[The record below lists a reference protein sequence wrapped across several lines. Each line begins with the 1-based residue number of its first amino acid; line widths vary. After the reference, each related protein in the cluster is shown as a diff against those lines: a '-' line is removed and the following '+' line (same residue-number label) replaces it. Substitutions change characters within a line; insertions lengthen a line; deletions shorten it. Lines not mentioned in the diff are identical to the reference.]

1 MKTKVLLCYNYLATE
16 KQFLEQLSVELNKDI
31 IEIQLLDL
39 SNFKNSKPFSEVI
52 ITEKNGI
59 NKILRNILNLVGGR
73 FISDFFSTRSYSN
86 KLLLEIS
93 KIAPDL
99 ILLGCDNTYK
109 SNFVVP
115 ISSKLNIKTIVFPF
129 SMCNQEEVLYAV
141 SELGYNLELKN
152 KFSLFFR
159 NLFFNKW
166 IRNIGNRSYLF
177 PSSPHYLLQTLL
189 RISPRDPWVICGGN
203 SDFVFVNSEFERDYY
218 VNSGVPSS
226 KIRIYALDESENES
240 VIPNLFVWSVPPDH
254 INSGMFDSYDQ
265 MIEFHLDLF
274 SLLEIDVQISLHPRI
289 PKDYFLRFKLSKRIH
304 ISNEP
309 IHILLKRCE
318 YFIAS
323 QSATIRFAL
332 RENKHVI
339 NFCIYGLP
347 YTEYSG
353 LSMVSEVN
361 TIDQFREILTLAK
374 ANRLSKNNQNVE
386 NHSYY
391 KSSGKNLNEMLLA
404 VVDKK

>member
-1 MKTKVLLCYNYLATE
+1 MVISNLETE
-16 KQFLEQLSVELNKDI
+16 KKFLEQLIIFIDTNLYESSIINIEYNSANYFDDFLKKFVFLKSLLLRISIFKSFINLIYCYKTIKVQKPELLILGNDNSYLSVYFI
-31 IEIQLLDL
+31 AIA
-39 SNFKNSKPFSEVI
+39 
-52 ITEKNGI
+52 
-59 NKILRNILNLVGGR
+59 KIL
-73 FISDFFSTRSYSN
+73 
-86 KLLLEIS
+86 
-93 KIAPDL
+93 KI
-99 ILLGCDNTYK
+99 T
-109 SNFVVP
+109 S
-115 ISSKLNIKTIVFPF
+115 IVFPF
-129 SMCNQEEVLYAV
+129 SMSNKEEILFAL
-141 SELGYNLELKN
+141 SSKPIKSHFYNFIYKIKSHLLI
-152 KFSLFFR
+152 FFYPKWVHSDGN
-159 NLFFNKW
+159 NLF
-166 IRNIGNRSYLF
+166 ICYSLE
-177 PSSPHYLLQTLL
+177 SPYIFELL

-203 SDFVFVNSEFERDYY
+203 SDYVFVNSEFERDYY
-218 VNSGVPSS
+218 VKSGVPRS
-226 KIRIYALDESENES
+226 KIRIYALDESENAS

-254 INSGMFDSYDQ
+254 INSGMFESYDQ

-289 PKDYFLRFKLSKRIH
+289 PTDYFLKFKLSKRIH
-304 ISNEP
+304 VSNEP
-309 IHILLKRCE
+309 IHTLLKRCE

-353 LSMVSEVN
+353 LSIVSEVN
-361 TIDQFREILTLAK
+361 TIDQFREIMTLAK
-374 ANRLSKNNQNVE
+374 ANRLSKNDQNVE